1 MQQIWSD
8 EELRAHWVL
17 NTSELGLLK
26 GISEQRRLTLCYY
39 LKYFQLHAQFP
50 KSLDF
55 VSPQVLNFLAP
66 QIGSADGDGLVGV
79 PKRTD
84 RFYKRQV
91 IAFLDIQRFDKAA
104 RTAFLDWLVQT
115 VLPTAPKEARLDGMI
130 TDWFLYNRMVLPK
143 AKAVANLVAKA
154 ERWFERVVFARV
166 AGRLADDQRV
176 RLDALLE
183 TMDGFSPF
191 ADVSRSSGAASV
203 DNVLKTVERLETV
216 RAVGLDSAILSDV
229 HSDVVERFRLRAG
242 TEDAWDMRRH
252 PEATRYALLCCFLI
266 PREAELIDELGDLL
280 ISITHKISARAE
292 SKVIKELV
300 AEYRK
305 VEGKTA
311 LLFKMA
317 VAANADPDG
326 RVRDVIFP
334 AVSQKTI
341 SDLAAEYHAED
352 PSYVSRVHHKVR
364 RSYAQHYRRILPVI
378 LNTLTFRSNNQNRRP
393 LLDAIAVLTRDT
405 GKKPQFF
412 PLDDVPMEGVI
423 RPKWH
428 DIVVETGP
436 DGYPRI
442 NRLNYEICVLQS
454 LRERLR
460 TKEIWI
466 EGARRYCNPDQ
477 DLPQDFDDR
486 KEHYYQ
492 QLGQPVDADHFTQR
506 IKNDLRSALDAFEQ
520 TLPSNKDVALRSRG
534 GKTRISLKPLGAQ
547 DDPVMLNTLKEEMAR
562 RWPMTSLLDVL
573 KEVDLRIDFTK
584 SFPTSAARQTLPGDE
599 VSRRLLL
606 ALYGIGTNIGLKA
619 ISAGP
624 HNVTY
629 KELLYIRQRFI
640 HKNALRAATRAIAD
654 ATNRARLTDIWG
666 DSSSSCAS
674 DSTQFASWD
683 QNLMTEWHQRYGGR
697 GVMIY
702 WHVDARATCIHSQLK
717 QVSSS
722 EVASMI
728 EGVLHHGTD
737 LEIDRQF
744 VDTHGQSVVG
754 FAFCYLLG
762 FELMPRFKG
771 IARQKL
777 VRADPKSES
786 TYKNLD
792 PLFVPKPINWDLIT
806 QHYDEMIKLAT
817 ALKQRTA
824 EPEAILRRFIRGQS
838 HPVFAALLELGKA
851 AKTIFL
857 CKYLSDKNLRREIN
871 SGLNVIERWN
881 GVNNFIFYGNGNELV
896 SNRRD
901 DQEISVLSLH
911 LLQASMVYVNT
922 LMIQD
927 VLADQAWR
935 KKMTTRDMAAL
946 NPLPHSHINPY
957 GVFDLDMNTR
967 LPLNDMPVAA

>member
-1 MQQIWSD
+1 MN
-8 EELRAHWVL
+8 A
-17 NTSELGLLK
+17 SELGLLK

-55 VSPQVLNFLAP
+55 VSPQVLKFLAP
-66 QIGSADGDGLVGV
+66 QIASADGDELAGV

-91 IAFLDIQRFDKAA
+91 IAFLDIRRFDKEA
-104 RTAFLDWLVQT
+104 RAVFLDWLVQT
-115 VLPTAPKEARLDGMI
+115 VLPTAPKETKLDGMI
-130 TDWFLYNRMVLPK
+130 TDWFLSNRMILPK

-154 ERWFERVVFARV
+154 ERRFERVVFARV
-166 AGRLADDQRV
+166 MGRLSDDQRG

-183 TMDGFSPF
+183 TTDGFSPF
-191 ADVSRSSGAASV
+191 AEVSRSSGAASV
-203 DNVLKTVERLETV
+203 ENVLQTVKRIEVIRT
-216 RAVGLDSAILSDV
+216 VGLDDQILADI
-229 HSDVVERFRLRAG
+229 HSDIIERFRLRAG

-252 PEATRYALLCCFLI
+252 PDETRYALLCCFLI
-266 PREAELIDELGDLL
+266 PREAELTDELGDLL

-292 SKVIKELV
+292 TKVIKELV

-317 VAANADPDG
+317 LAANADPDG

-334 AVSQKTI
+334 AVGQKTI

-352 PSYVSRVHHKVR
+352 PSYVSRVHRKVR
-364 RSYAQHYRRILPVI
+364 RSYARHYRRILPVI
-378 LNTLTFRSNNQNRRP
+378 LNSLTFRSNNQNWRP
-393 LLDAIAVLTRDT
+393 LLDALSILTKEGD
-405 GKKPQFF
+405 KKPQFYS
-412 PLDDVPMEGVI
+412 LDDVPVKGVV

-436 DGYPRI
+436 GGRPRI

-466 EGARRYCNPDQ
+466 EGARRYRDPDQ
-477 DLPQDFDDR
+477 DLPQDFDEK
-486 KEHYYQ
+486 KEHYFQ
-492 QLGQPVDADHFTQR
+492 ELGQPVDADHFTQR
-506 IKNDLRSALDAFEQ
+506 IKNDLRAALDAFDR

-547 DDPVMLNTLKEEMAR
+547 DDPAMLDALKKEMAR

-573 KEVDLRIDFTK
+573 KEVDLRIGFTK
-584 SFPTSAARQTLPGDE
+584 SFPTAAARQTLPEDE

-619 ISAGP
+619 IAAGP

-654 ATNRARLTDIWG
+654 ATNRVRATDIWG
-666 DSSSSCAS
+666 DGSSSCAS

-702 WHVDARATCIHSQLK
+702 WHVDARTTCIHSQLK

-857 CKYLSDKNLRREIN
+857 CKYLSDKDLRREIN

-901 DQEISVLSLH
+901 DQEISVPSLH

-927 VLADQAWR
+927 VLVDQAWR
-935 KKMTTRDMAAL
+935 KKMTARDMAAL

-967 LPLNDMPVAA
+967 LPLNDILVAA